1 MGGQENDP
9 DESLERVQAA
19 SLTARV
25 PDSVAVGVFATG
37 TIVLQSATE
46 VMIDFVQGVARP
58 QRIGVRVVMPHPV
71 AVQFSEALASN
82 IGLYESTF
90 GRRPR
95 EPEAVRRQPDEA
107 ADDDA
112 GHAAAGSRAAADAS
126 ERSAGPADSER
137 AGHEAAAG
145 GQQPIADAYDQLK
158 ATDEVLGGVYANT
171 VTISHT
177 GSEFHLDFIMR
188 CFPRSIVTARVY
200 MAAPRAPA
208 LLESL
213 NRSLRRG

>member
-1 MGGQENDP
+1 MDGEERDP
-9 DESLERVQAA
+9 DDSLERVQAA

-25 PDSVAVGVFATG
+25 PDGVAAGVFATG
-37 TIVLQSATE
+37 TIVLQSPTE
-46 VMIDFVQGVARP
+46 VMIDFVQGVANP
-58 QRIGVRVVMPHPV
+58 WRIGSRMVMPHAV

-90 GRRPR
+90 GHRPR
-95 EPEAVRRQPDEA
+95 EPEPVRGQTEEA
-107 ADDDA
+107 TADADRSAGGARGDDDVGERSTGPA
-112 GHAAAGSRAAADAS
+112 ES
-126 ERSAGPADSER
+126 ERS
-137 AGHEAAAG
+137 GHDAAAG

-177 GSEFHLDFIMR
+177 GSEFHFDFIMR

-208 LLESL
+208 LLDSL
-213 NRSLRRG
+213 RRSLRLG

>member
-1 MGGQENDP
+1 MDGEERDP
-9 DESLERVQAA
+9 DDSLERVQAA

-25 PDSVAVGVFATG
+25 PDGVAAGVFATG
-37 TIVLQSATE
+37 TIVLQSPTE
-46 VMIDFVQGVARP
+46 AMIDFVQGVANPR
-58 QRIGVRVVMPHPV
+58 RIGARVVMPHAV
-71 AVQFSEALASN
+71 AVQFCEALASN

-90 GRRPR
+90 GHRPR
-95 EPEAVRRQPDEA
+95 EPEPVRAQPDEA
-107 ADDDA
+107 GADRTAAGSRGDDDA
-112 GHAAAGSRAAADAS
+112 GKPPASPAGS
-126 ERSAGPADSER
+126 ERPGDD
-137 AGHEAAAG
+137 AAAG

-177 GSEFHLDFIMR
+177 GSEFHFDFIMR

-208 LLESL
+208 LLDSL
-213 NRSLRRG
+213 RRSLRLS

>member
-9 DESLERVQAA
+9 NDSLERVQAA

-46 VMIDFVQGVARP
+46 VMIDFVQGVAKP
-58 QRIGVRVVMPHPV
+58 QRIGVRVVMPHLV

-82 IGLYESTF
+82 IGPYESTF

-95 EPEAVRRQPDEA
+95 EPERVRMQPDEVA
-107 ADDDA
+107 DDA
-112 GHAAAGSRAAADAS
+112 GHAAAGSRGAADAS
-126 ERSAGPADSER
+126 ERTAGPADSER
-137 AGHEAAAG
+137 AGHDAAAG
-145 GQQPIADAYDQLK
+145 GPQPIADAYEHLK

-171 VTISHT
+171 VSISHT
-177 GSEFHLDFIMR
+177 GSEFHFDFIMR
-188 CFPRSIVTARVY
+188 CFPRSIVTARIY

-213 NRSLRRG
+213 RRSLRLS

>member
-1 MGGQENDP
+1 MDGEERDP
-9 DESLERVQAA
+9 DDSLERVQAA

-25 PDSVAVGVFATG
+25 PDGVAAGVFATG
-37 TIVLQSATE
+37 TIVLQSPTE
-46 VMIDFVQGVARP
+46 VMIDFVQGVANPR
-58 QRIGVRVVMPHPV
+58 RIGARVVMPHAV

-95 EPEAVRRQPDEA
+95 EPEPVRGQTQEA
-107 ADDDA
+107 TADADRSAGGARGDDDA
-112 GHAAAGSRAAADAS
+112 GERSTGPAES
-126 ERSAGPADSER
+126 ERS
-137 AGHEAAAG
+137 GHDAAAG

-177 GSEFHLDFIMR
+177 GSEFHFDFIMR

-208 LLESL
+208 LLDSL
-213 NRSLRRG
+213 RRSLRLG

>member
-1 MGGQENDP
+1 MDGEQNDP

-19 SLTARV
+19 GLTARV
-25 PDSVAVGVFATG
+25 PDGVAAGVFATG
-37 TIVLQSATE
+37 TIVLQSPTE
-46 VMIDFVQGVARP
+46 VMIDFVQGVANPR
-58 QRIGVRVVMPHPV
+58 RIGIRVIIPHPV

-90 GRRPR
+90 GHRPC
-95 EPEAVRRQPDEA
+95 EPEPAAITSDEA
-107 ADDDA
+107 PATAGRSTEEPRGEGDA
-112 GHAAAGSRAAADAS
+112 G
-126 ERSAGPADSER
+126 ERSANSADSGR
-137 AGHEAAAG
+137 AGHDATAG
-145 GQQPIADAYDQLK
+145 GQQQPIADAYDQLK
-158 ATDEVLGGVYANT
+158 ATDEVLGGVYANM
-171 VTISHT
+171 VTIAHT

-213 NRSLRRG
+213 RRSLRLG